1 MFSQQIFPRLQK
13 DFLVHEKNTAFIF
26 ISDIRV
32 SEEPGTAPD
41 SRCME
46 QEGNEVV
53 VNQLL
58 AQASTPKTF

>member
-1 MFSQQIFPRLQK
+1 M
-13 DFLVHEKNTAFIF
+13 HEKNTAFIF

>member
-1 MFSQQIFPRLQK
+1 MFSQQIFPHLQK

-32 SEEPGTAPD
+32 SEEPGTGPA

-53 VNQLL
+53 VKQLL
-58 AQASTPKTF
+58 AQAGAPQSF